1 MASIRKHTAKNGD
14 VSYQV
19 VIEGGVDP
27 ITGKRNRYYRTVKGT
42 KKQAEAVRDKMK
54 VEMERG
60 YVVDPSEAKLES
72 WMEEWLAQ
80 YVPNIEETT
89 RTSYERNI
97 RSYITPALGQ
107 VSLRNL
113 KPVMIQSWVND
124 LHTKKGLSPK
134 SIRNAHIILKA
145 ALGKAVILRMLSY
158 NPCEGVVLP
167 KAVKYKA
174 NIYTVKEMAEVL
186 EIAKG
191 SDMYLPVLLATNL
204 GLRRGEILGLR
215 WEHVDLKNSVIHIRE
230 NRVITAKGVQTKA
243 PKSSAGVR
251 DITFGAQVLTALKE
265 AKKQY
270 ALNKLATG
278 QEFDDS
284 GIVVCQEDGAPFRPE
299 SMTRKWRRFLEAN
312 GLKDI
317 RFHDLRHSCATA
329 LLEAGVDPK
338 TVQTRLG
345 HADISMTMNIY
356 AHCTPAMD
364 RNAAQKL
371 DDLFANAM

>member
-97 RSYITPALGQ
+97 RSYITPELGQ

-113 KPVMIQSWVND
+113 KPLMIQSWIND
-124 LHTKKGLSPK
+124 LHAKRGLSPK
-134 SIRNAHIILKA
+134 SIRNAHMVLKA
-145 ALGKAVILRMLSY
+145 ALGKAVILRMLPY

-230 NRVITAKGVQTKA
+230 NRVITRKGVQTKA
-243 PKSSAGVR
+243 PKSSAGIR
-251 DITFGAQVLTALKE
+251 DITFGAQVQEALKQ

-270 ALNKLATG
+270 ALSKLAKG
-278 QEFDDS
+278 RDFNDS
-284 GIVVCQEDGAPFRPE
+284 GIVVCQEDGTPFRPE
-299 SMTRKWRRFLEAN
+299 SMTRKWRRFLEAHN
-312 GLKDI
+312 LKDI

-345 HADISMTMNIY
+345 HADISMTLNIY

-371 DDLFANAM
+371 DELFANAM

>member
-1 MASIRKHTAKNGD
+1 MASIRKCVAKNGD

-60 YVVDPSEAKLES
+60 YVVDPSAAKLES

-97 RSYITPALGQ
+97 RSYINPMLGQ

-113 KPVMIQSWVND
+113 KPAMIQSWIND
-124 LHTKKGLSPK
+124 LHAKRGLSPK

-145 ALGKAVILRMLSY
+145 ALGKAVVLRMLPY

-243 PKSSAGVR
+243 PKSSAGIR
-251 DITFGAQVLTALKE
+251 DITFGAQVLVALKE

-270 ALNKLATG
+270 TLNKLAIG
-278 QEFDDS
+278 QDFNDS
-284 GIVVCQEDGAPFRPE
+284 GIVVCQEDGTPFRPE
-299 SMTRKWRRFLEAN
+299 SLTRKWRRFLEAHN
-312 GLKDI
+312 LKDI

-371 DDLFANAM
+371 DELFSNAI

>member
-1 MASIRKHTAKNGD
+1 MASIRKCVAKNGD

-60 YVVDPSEAKLES
+60 YVVDPSAAKLES

-97 RSYITPALGQ
+97 RSYINPMLGQ

-113 KPVMIQSWVND
+113 KPLMIQSWIND
-124 LHTKKGLSPK
+124 LQTKRGLSPK

-145 ALGKAVILRMLSY
+145 ALGKAVVLRMLPY

-243 PKSSAGVR
+243 PKSSAGIR
-251 DITFGAQVLTALKE
+251 DITFGAQVLVALKE

-270 ALNKLATG
+270 TLNKLAIG
-278 QEFDDS
+278 QDFNDS
-284 GIVVCQEDGAPFRPE
+284 GIVVCQEDGTPFRPE
-299 SMTRKWRRFLEAN
+299 SLTRKWRRFLEAHN
-312 GLKDI
+312 LKDI

-371 DDLFANAM
+371 DELFSNAI